1 MIDRLKYL
9 IDASEN
15 NPVHKELFLT
25 VAKLKEE
32 NQEQALKLIEAIV
45 NNLNTKEV
53 KKWHTINQHLNK
65 PKSF

>member
-53 KKWHTINQHLNK
+53 KK
-65 PKSF
+65 